1 MYWGSFVFLLL
12 VGIALAAFAF
22 VGWLAFLLAG
32 EEPKDD
38 RVQSNT
44 RSPTLARR
52 MRAWLKCRPER
63 LTYRRDERG
72 RFRKVRRW

>member
-32 EEPKDD
+32 E
-38 RVQSNT
+38 
-44 RSPTLARR
+44 
-52 MRAWLKCRPER
+52 
-63 LTYRRDERG
+63 
-72 RFRKVRRW
+72 

>member
-12 VGIALAAFAF
+12 VGIALGAFAF

-52 MRAWLKCRPER
+52 MRAWLKRRPER